1 MCGRFEDKVYNITQ
15 KWEQRTEYI
24 LHSGGV
30 VINDPIHGSVKLN
43 GLEASILD
51 LPPVQRLREIRQLG
65 AASVLYP
72 AANHTRFE
80 HTVGTYYVTSKLLRE
95 IDHPD
100 HIDEVQKQEV
110 KIAAILHDIG
120 HLPFSHPT
128 EPLVS
133 LELEEVIEDDD
144 EFNYEGV
151 HEYIGWKLLGS
162 DYMTDIIEHISQ
174 HYAAAGINCD
184 GISLERIRSM
194 IVGDYRDPSDEYDE
208 RGCQYLADIISGP
221 IDADRLDYLQRESH
235 KVGFPSFVDTPR
247 LYPNLIVLE
256 HPVKEDEMRLGINE
270 KAVEAAKSLIIARDR
285 IIQIVH
291 DHHVTTIAE
300 DIMLRKI
307 REVYDSP
314 VELIGETDYELFAK
328 LLEGSDI
335 WRFRGRNLPKRFMY
349 YSPSDEY
356 YKNTKSSHIRSQ
368 FQDVFSDLEDRIG
381 FENRL
386 KEDTSLSGTVI
397 VNNYNGPVSVTPSIQ
412 FSEDAERMPV
422 RGSSDKQI
430 KMLRVYMGRR
440 YENEPSTQRPQIRVF
455 ASWEN
460 MQSQNEE
467 LTNAVKVQVAEKLE
481 INIEYLT
488 SDYEQS
494 RYQNIL
500 DD

>member
-1 MCGRFEDKVYNITQ
+1 MAGGFENRIGEILQEWD
-15 KWEQRTEYI
+15 EQTEYI

-95 IDHPD
+95 VNHPD
-100 HIDEVQKQEV
+100 YIDDKQKQEV

-133 LELEEVIEDDD
+133 VVLEDVIDNDK
-144 EFNYEGV
+144 EFKYEGV

-162 DYMTDIIEHISQ
+162 DYLKDIIGEIAE
-174 HYAAAGINCD
+174 HYADAGLHCE
-184 GISLERIRSM
+184 GMSLGRIRSM
-194 IVGDYRDPSDEYDE
+194 IVGDYQDPEDEYDE
-208 RGCQYLADIISGP
+208 RESQYLADIISGA
-221 IDADRLDYLQRESH
+221 IDSDRLDYLQRESY

-247 LYPNLIVLE
+247 LYPNLTVLE
-256 HPVKEDEMRLGINE
+256 HPVKEGEMRLGVNE

-285 IIQIVH
+285 LIQIVH

-307 REVYDSP
+307 REVYEDP
-314 VELIGETDYELFAK
+314 IELVGQTDYELFST
-328 LLEGSDI
+328 LLDETEI
-335 WRFRGRNLPKRFMY
+335 LKFRGRKLPKRFMY
-349 YSPSDEY
+349 FSPSNTY
-356 YKNTKSSHIRSQ
+356 YKNTKSSHIRSE
-368 FQDVFSDLEDRIG
+368 FDDVFADLDDRVEFED
-381 FENRL
+381 RL
-386 KEDTSLSGTVI
+386 KEDTSLSGDVI

-412 FSEDAERMPV
+412 INEDAERMPV
-422 RGSSDKQI
+422 KTRSGGNVQ
-430 KMLRVYMGRR
+430 MLRVYMGRR

-460 MQSQNEE
+460 MRSVDEQLINEVE
-467 LTNAVKVQVAEKLE
+467 GEVAEKLD
-481 INIEYLT
+481 INQEYLT
-488 SDYEQS
+488 RDYEQS
-494 RYQNIL
+494 VYHDIL
-500 DD
+500 EG